1 LAYFPI
7 SQLTHSPN
15 YPLTQFTEC
24 DNLLVAKRPST
35 VYVCQECGAQSPK
48 WLGRCADCGA
58 WNSLVEERT
67 PSQDAEGGA
76 AAHRYAAGSL
86 AAGARLYADV
96 QLEQHPRLST
106 SIDEFDRVLGGGVVP
121 GSLILLGGEPGIGKS
136 TLLLQAAAN
145 MARTVGP
152 VLYSSGEESEH
163 QIKSRGERLA
173 VGDAPLYLLAET
185 CLERILE
192 EITRIKPALVIVDS
206 VQTVF
211 SLKFQSAPG
220 SISQVREAATQLLF
234 AAKGQNVPTF
244 LVGHVTK
251 DGSLAGP
258 KALEHVV
265 DTVLYFEGERHHSH
279 RVVRA
284 VKNRF
289 GAVSELGVFEMT
301 ASGLRP
307 VPNPSRLFLAERATN
322 APGSAVL
329 CTIEGSRPILVEVQA
344 LVSTSTYGTSRRMTS
359 GIDQQRLS
367 LLLAV
372 LEKRAGLNLAGDD
385 VFVNIAGGMTV
396 DEPASD
402 LGVLAAIASSVRN
415 RVIPPT
421 TAMFG
426 EVGLA
431 GEVRGISQATLRV
444 REAAQMGFSRLIL
457 PEANIDPSDRSGISG
472 CELVGVRTVGEA
484 LDELLASR

>member
-1 LAYFPI
+1 M
-7 SQLTHSPN
+7 
-15 YPLTQFTEC
+15 
-24 DNLLVAKRPST
+24 KRSKPT
-35 VYVCQECGAQSPK
+35 TFVCQDCGAQSPK
-48 WLGRCADCGA
+48 WLGRCPDCGG
-58 WNSLVEERT
+58 WNSFVEERVADD
-67 PSQDAEGGA
+67 PA
-76 AAHRYAAGSL
+76 AAHRYAG
-86 AAGARLYADV
+86 AAAAASARLYADIDV
-96 QLEQHPRLST
+96 AAHARLST
-106 SIDEFDRVLGGGVVP
+106 GIDEFDRVLGGGVVP
-121 GSLILLGGEPGIGKS
+121 GSLVLLGGEPGIGKS

-145 MARTVGP
+145 MAASVGP

-163 QIKSRGERLA
+163 QVKSRGERLSI
-173 VGDAPLYLLAET
+173 GQAPLYLLAET

-192 EITRIKPALVIVDS
+192 EIARIKPALVIVDS

-234 AAKGQNVPTF
+234 TAKGQNVPTF

-301 ASGLRP
+301 SSGLRP
-307 VPNPSRLFLAERATN
+307 VPNPSRMFLAERPVN
-322 APGSAVL
+322 APGSAVF
-329 CTIEGSRPILVEVQA
+329 CTIEGTRPMLVEVQA
-344 LVSTSTYGTSRRMTS
+344 LVSTSTYGTARRMAS

-372 LEKRAGLNLAGDD
+372 LEKRAGLNLLGDD
-385 VFVNIAGGMTV
+385 VFVNIAGGMNI

-415 RVIPPT
+415 RPIAAT

-431 GEVRGISQATLRV
+431 GEVRGIPQAPLRI
-444 REAAQMGFSRLIL
+444 REAAQMGFRRLVV
-457 PEANIDPSDRSGISG
+457 PEANIDPADRTEGTS
-472 CELVGVRTVGEA
+472 CEVVGVRTLGDA
-484 LDELLASR
+484 LDELLG

>member
-1 LAYFPI
+1 M
-7 SQLTHSPN
+7 S
-15 YPLTQFTEC
+15 
-24 DNLLVAKRPST
+24 KRPST
-35 VYVCQECGAQSPK
+35 VFVCQECGTQSSK
-48 WLGRCADCGA
+48 WLGRCSDCGA
-58 WNSLVEERT
+58 WNSFVEERAQE
-67 PSQDAEGGA
+67 SGGA
-76 AAHRYAAGSL
+76 PASGHRYATAG
-86 AAGARLYADV
+86 APGTARLYADIE
-96 QLEQHPRLST
+96 LATFPRIPSG
-106 SIDEFDRVLGGGVVP
+106 IGEFDRVLGGGIVP
-121 GSLILLGGEPGIGKS
+121 GSLVLLGGEPGIGKS
-136 TLLLQAAAN
+136 TLLLQAAASV
-145 MARTVGP
+145 ARSVGP

-163 QIKSRGERLA
+163 QIKSRGERLS
-173 VGDAPLYLLAET
+173 VGQAPLFLLAET

-192 EITRIKPALVIVDS
+192 EVARVRPALVIVDS
-206 VQTVF
+206 IQTVF
-211 SLKFQSAPG
+211 SMKFQSAPG
-220 SISQVREAATQLLF
+220 SIGQVREAATQLLF
-234 AAKGQNVPTF
+234 TAKGRNVPIF

-301 ASGLRP
+301 ASGLRA
-307 VPNPSRLFLAERATN
+307 VPNPSRMFLAERPAS

-329 CTIEGSRPILVEVQA
+329 CSVEGSRPILVEVQA
-344 LVSTSTYGTSRRMTS
+344 LVSTSTYGTARRMAS
-359 GIDQQRLS
+359 GVDQQRLS

-372 LEKRAGLNLAGDD
+372 LEKRAGLNLIGDD

-402 LGVLAAIASSVRN
+402 LGVLAAVASSVRN
-415 RVIPPT
+415 RVIPAT

-431 GEVRGISQATLRV
+431 GEIRGITQAALRV
-444 REAAQMGFSRLIL
+444 REAAQMGFKRCVM
-457 PEANIDPSDRSGISG
+457 PEVNIDPSERGQFPKDF
-472 CELVGVRTVGEA
+472 ELVGVRTVGEA
-484 LDELLASR
+484 LDQTLG